1 MNIIKIND
9 NSNKLF
15 YIGGVVR
22 DELLGRESLDV
33 DITYVG
39 NAIEYCS
46 KFGEVVQVNPDFGT
60 VRVAIPP
67 LLEITDFGQTWLF
80 AVNGSTECSAG
91 STPTCASS
99 ALSSQSAPASGGHKV
114 SKKMYV
120 DFASTRSESYPKKGH
135 LPVVEKIGCSLKE
148 DVMRRDFTINAL
160 AKSVTTGEIVD
171 YVGGLEDLKNKKLR
185 VLHDE
190 SFIDD
195 PTRIIRGLKFAT
207 RFGFEL
213 EEHTKKL
220 QDEYLANINYDMSY
234 KRVKKELIETFQPYY
249 TPHPSYGHPLPVG
262 ARGGVT
268 FQKFIDQKIYKLV
281 TPNDVKIPKVNV
293 EGLVKKYC
301 TPHPSPLPVGARGE
315 EKPPSCSAAIWLIYV
330 GILGDLSRLPLTKIE
345 QKILDDVPKEVLKS
359 DFELYKT
366 FQNTRIETVLLYAI
380 TKDETGAR
388 HYLDDLRE
396 IKLDIT
402 GKDLQALGIKP
413 SPKYQVIFDEVLKAK
428 LQNPK
433 MTKTDEIEI
442 AKNIYQI
449 NKFYA
454 NHFIKGRISPSS
466 KL

>member
-1 MNIIKIND
+1 MSIIKIND

-60 VRVAIPP
+60 VKVAMPSHPSLCNTHSPIGTMD
-67 LLEITDFGQTWLF
+67 EVT
-80 AVNGSTECSAG
+80 
-91 STPTCASS
+91 
-99 ALSSQSAPASGGHKV
+99 
-114 SKKMYV
+114 V
-120 DFASTRSESYPKKGH
+120 DFASTRSESYPQKGH

-234 KRVKKELIETFQPYY
+234 KRVKKELIETFSLNSQ
-249 TPHPSYGHPLPVG
+249 S
-262 ARGGVT
+262 A
-268 FQKFIDQKIYKLV
+268 FKAFIDQKIYKLV
-281 TPNDVKIPKVNV
+281 TPNDVEIPKVNV
-293 EGLVKKYC
+293 ENLVTTYLADQ
-301 TPHPSPLPVGARGE
+301 PS
-315 EKPPSCSAAIWLIYV
+315 SCPAAIWLVYV

-366 FQNTRIETVLLYAI
+366 FQNARIETVLLYAI

-388 HYLDDLRE
+388 HYLDDLRK

-402 GKDLQALGIKP
+402 GKDLQTLGIKP
-413 SPKYQVIFDEVLKAK
+413 SPKYQEIFDEVLKVKLKNPSMAK
-428 LQNPK
+428 D
-433 MTKTDEIEI
+433 DEIEV
-442 AKNIYQI
+442 AKTLSLSR
-449 NKFYA
+449 K
-454 NHFIKGRISPSS
+454 
-466 KL
+466 

>member
-60 VRVAIPP
+60 VKVAIPSHP
-67 LLEITDFGQTWLF
+67 SLCDTHSPIGTRGEVT
-80 AVNGSTECSAG
+80 
-91 STPTCASS
+91 
-99 ALSSQSAPASGGHKV
+99 
-114 SKKMYV
+114 V

-135 LPVVEKIGCSLKE
+135 LPVVEKIGCSLRE

-293 EGLVKKYC
+293 ENLVTTY
-301 TPHPSPLPVGARGE
+301 LAAQ
-315 EKPPSCSAAIWLIYV
+315 PPSCSAAIWLIYV

-442 AKNIYQI
+442 AKKYL
-449 NKFYA
+449 
-454 NHFIKGRISPSS
+454 SD
-466 KL
+466 

>member
-1 MNIIKIND
+1 MHQSDFRAKRSLTHLFTFSLIHLFTFIPFYAKITNMNIIKIND

-60 VRVAIPP
+60 VRVAIPSHP
-67 LLEITDFGQTWLF
+67 SPCT
-80 AVNGSTECSAG
+80 NSSTVE
-91 STPTCASS
+91 
-99 ALSSQSAPASGGHKV
+99 ASGEV
-114 SKKMYV
+114 TV
-120 DFASTRSESYPKKGH
+120 DFASTRSESYPQKGH
-135 LPVVEKIGCSLKE
+135 LPVVEKIGCSLRE

-213 EEHTKKL
+213 EEHTKNL

-234 KRVKKELIETFQPYY
+234 KRVKKELIETFSLNSQSAFK
-249 TPHPSYGHPLPVG
+249 T
-262 ARGGVT
+262 
-268 FQKFIDQKIYKLV
+268 FIDQKIYKLV
-281 TPNDVKIPKVNV
+281 TPNDVEIPKVNV
-293 EGLVKKYC
+293 ENLVTTYLAVQS
-301 TPHPSPLPVGARGE
+301 PSYP
-315 EKPPSCSAAIWLIYV
+315 AALWLIYV

-345 QKILDDVPKEVLKS
+345 QKILDDVPKEILKT

-366 FQNTRIETVLLYAI
+366 FQNARIETILLYAI
-380 TKDETGAR
+380 LKDEVGAR
-388 HYLDDLRE
+388 HYLDDLQN
-396 IKLDIT
+396 IKLEIT
-402 GKDLQALGIKP
+402 GKDLQNLGIKP
-413 SPKYQVIFDEVLKAK
+413 SPKYQEIFDEVLKAK

-433 MTKTDEIEI
+433 ISKKDEVEI
-442 AKNIYQI
+442 AK
-449 NKFYA
+449 
-454 NHFIKGRISPSS
+454 
-466 KL
+466 KLK